1 MIWLPHEQGHVVPG
15 KCILNGRSL
24 RNSFVPNI
32 CRLQV
37 WNAVD
42 NQARKAHTSI
52 IHGKY
57 SHEETIATAS
67 FATTYLILRDLE
79 EAEYVADYILRGGD
93 KQEFLAKCGS
103 LIRRWTVLCCEPAV
117 AILAAQK
124 PQNSVQILACF
135 CSFPMW
141 HAVVPT
147 LSLSRACAT
156 DARVLNL
163 AASAGSRMPSQR
175 ALTRTRTW
183 QRWAWPTRRRCCAT
197 RPWPSASCW
206 SAP

>member
-1 MIWLPHEQGHVVPG
+1 MIWLSHEEGHVVPDKRVLLPG
-15 KCILNGRSL
+15 SSL
-24 RNSFVPNI
+24 RNSSVPNI

-79 EAEYVADYILRGGD
+79 EAEYVADYILHGGD

-103 LIRRWTVLCCEPAV
+103 LICRWTVLCCEAAAIAAVQEPQNAV
-117 AILAAQK
+117 AVP
-124 PQNSVQILACF
+124 PQ
-135 CSFPMW
+135 
-141 HAVVPT
+141 
-147 LSLSRACAT
+147 
-156 DARVLNL
+156 
-163 AASAGSRMPSQR
+163 
-175 ALTRTRTW
+175 
-183 QRWAWPTRRRCCAT
+183 
-197 RPWPSASCW
+197 
-206 SAP
+206 